1 MKKLIACV
9 AAVVLACGI
18 LAGCGDSVTQED
30 IVKKAE
36 IVQAK
41 IIELGQKDPEKLLK
55 VTQEM
60 QSKLPE
66 LQQAN
71 KLEDIDKFYD
81 EVLEMMK

>member
-1 MKKLIACV
+1 M
-9 AAVVLACGI
+9 
-18 LAGCGDSVTQED
+18 QRP
-30 IVKKAE
+30 
-36 IVQAK
+36 Q
-41 IIELGQKDPEKLLK
+41 
-55 VTQEM
+55 M